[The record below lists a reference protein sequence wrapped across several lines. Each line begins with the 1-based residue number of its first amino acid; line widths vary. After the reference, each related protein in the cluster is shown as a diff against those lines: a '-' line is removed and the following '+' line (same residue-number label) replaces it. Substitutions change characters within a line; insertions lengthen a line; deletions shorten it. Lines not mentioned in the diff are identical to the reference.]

1 MRLLFAVLC
10 LTRIKPSPKRY
21 GGKSRKKCC
30 ALAANLTVFS
40 KLDWCHVNSRAD
52 SSESGIGALFIVSM
66 RLRSARGRGEHTAKR
81 NPGGHE

>member
-10 LTRIKPSPKRY
+10 LTRIRPSPRRY

-40 KLDWCHVNSRAD
+40 KLDWCHVNTHAD
-52 SSESGIGALFIVSM
+52 SSESDIGAIFIVSM
-66 RLRSARGRGEHTAKR
+66 RSR
-81 NPGGHE
+81 